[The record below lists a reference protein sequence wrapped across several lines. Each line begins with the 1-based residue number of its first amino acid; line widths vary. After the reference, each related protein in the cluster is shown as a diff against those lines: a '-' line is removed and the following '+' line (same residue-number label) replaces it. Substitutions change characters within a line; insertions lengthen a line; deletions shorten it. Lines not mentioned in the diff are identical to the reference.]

1 MLEFAEAAHDPQTC
15 PTCIQANQSTA
26 SDDIGEIPLADGPT
40 PTGSVTG
47 SLSNTTNS
55 GDNATAINTLMLGN
69 KWDIAD
75 PTTETLTYSYYNG
88 SVPYPT
94 SQSDYGASEGSCCVS
109 AVNREFL

>member
-15 PTCIQANQSTA
+15 PTCIKVNQATSSEVT
-26 SDDIGEIPLADGPT
+26 GEIPLADGPT

-55 GDNATAINTLMLGN
+55 GTNATAINTLMLGN

-75 PTTETLTYSYYNG
+75 PDTETLTYSYFNG
-88 SVPYPT
+88 RFIRLRKVIMVLQEDCQLRALHQQLIT
-94 SQSDYGASEGSCCVS
+94 
-109 AVNREFL
+109 